1 MHDDDGIEEVNDMTI
16 PIENQER
23 MALLDQV
30 RLKDGNDKLKKV
42 FQDSAAQDK
51 EAAVNSLNH
60 EDLQFTS
67 LFLLR
72 DEIDKL
78 AIVEQLSERNQIAM
92 EIVKDVLSRGNDS
105 SPASCRLPI
114 CDHIQMVHSV
124 LRWMLETGSKDD
136 GLSSEYIQ
144 VLDTTVSLL
153 TTLFRDDMVL
163 PIIAD
168 LIFTRAERELFN
180 YHLIWAF
187 FEAREPYTLDLI
199 ANRLRSPRVKEAKLA
214 RRLLAFV
221 PGIDVHKDTEGE
233 QQYRTFQHWL
243 EENSPFLHYRGE
255 SFQETSKPV
264 PYDVAL
270 KGKYLGRSVSVDSG
284 EILSPLTKE
293 EDQILEEFDK
303 DDEDVKATIAS
314 SSEMTRYQSLEDW
327 DTLVR
332 RPLKERR
339 KVEKLGGSR

>member
-1 MHDDDGIEEVNDMTI
+1 MTT
-16 PIENQER
+16 PIGNQER
-23 MALLDQV
+23 IAFLDHV
-30 RLKDGNDKLKKV
+30 RLKDGIDELKKV
-42 FQDSAAQDK
+42 FQESAAHDK

-60 EDLQFTS
+60 EDLQFTT

-72 DEIDKL
+72 DEIEKL
-78 AIVEQLSERNQIAM
+78 AIVEQLSERNRIAR
-92 EIVKDVLSRGNDS
+92 EIVEDVLSREKES
-105 SPASCRLPI
+105 PPASCRLPI
-114 CDHIQMVHSV
+114 CDYIQMVHSV

-144 VLDTTVSLL
+144 VIDTTASLL
-153 TTLFRDDMVL
+153 TTVFRDEMVL
-163 PIIAD
+163 PLIAD
-168 LIFTRAERELFN
+168 LIFTRSEKELFN
-180 YHLIWAF
+180 YYLIWAF
-187 FEAREPYTLDLI
+187 FEARVPYTLDLI

-233 QQYRTFQHWL
+233 QQYQTFQLWL

-293 EDQILEEFDK
+293 EDQILEEFEK
-303 DDEDVKATIAS
+303 DDEEVKDSIATY
-314 SSEMTRYQSLEDW
+314 SEVKRYQSLEDRNIW
-327 DTLVR
+327 IR
-332 RPLKERR
+332 RPLTERR
-339 KVEKLGGSR
+339 KAEKLGGSR

>member
-1 MHDDDGIEEVNDMTI
+1 MKIRGGGKKNNMTT
-16 PIENQER
+16 PIEKEER
-23 MALLDQV
+23 IAVLDQV
-30 RLKDGNDKLKKV
+30 RLTGGNDKLKKV
-42 FQDSAAQDK
+42 FQESAAHDK

-72 DEIDKL
+72 DEIEKL
-78 AIVEQLSERNQIAM
+78 AIAEQLSERNRIAM
-92 EIVKDVLSRGNDS
+92 EIVEDVLSREKES
-105 SPASCRLPI
+105 PPASCRLSI
-114 CDHIQMVHSV
+114 CDHIQMVQAV

-136 GLSSEYIQ
+136 GLSAEYIQ
-144 VLDTTVSLL
+144 VLDTTASLL
-153 TTLFRDDMVL
+153 TTVFRDEMVL

-168 LIFTRAERELFN
+168 LIFTRAEKELFN
-180 YHLIWAF
+180 YYLIWAF

-233 QQYRTFQHWL
+233 QQYRTFQLWL

-293 EDQILEEFDK
+293 EDQILEEFEK
-303 DDEDVKATIAS
+303 DDGDVKDAIAS
-314 SSEMTRYQSLEDW
+314 SSEMKRYQSLENW
-327 DTLVR
+327 DAWVR